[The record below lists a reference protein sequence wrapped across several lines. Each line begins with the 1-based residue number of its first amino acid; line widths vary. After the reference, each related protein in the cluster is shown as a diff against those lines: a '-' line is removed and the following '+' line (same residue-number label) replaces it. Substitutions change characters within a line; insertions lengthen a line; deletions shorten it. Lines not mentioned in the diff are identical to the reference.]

1 MPGLGL
7 ISPLAVIARL
17 MMYTRLVNLGFQ
29 GMRIH
34 EAGEL
39 SPSAPPSR
47 TNVTKGAPPGSDSDV
62 CSPLTW

>member
-1 MPGLGL
+1 
-7 ISPLAVIARL
+7 
-17 MMYTRLVNLGFQ
+17 MYTRLVNLGFQ